1 MLSTLDVGL
10 YPVCKT
16 AKGFL
21 RDVFAEPTFDVSVI
35 NPGAR
40 LGVFP
45 RAIHSGSGLVSP
57 LPHCFKAYSS
67 CQTPTSIVARN
78 VGSDL
83 YTMSKELA
91 DVKHFRLLLRY
102 MHEFVAP
109 CPDDVPAA
117 MRALLQNRMYLAG
130 PYLLSLS

>member
-1 MLSTLDVGL
+1 
-10 YPVCKT
+10 
-16 AKGFL
+16 
-21 RDVFAEPTFDVSVI
+21 
-35 NPGAR
+35 
-40 LGVFP
+40 
-45 RAIHSGSGLVSP
+45 
-57 LPHCFKAYSS
+57 
-67 CQTPTSIVARN
+67 
-78 VGSDL
+78 
-83 YTMSKELA
+83 MSKELA